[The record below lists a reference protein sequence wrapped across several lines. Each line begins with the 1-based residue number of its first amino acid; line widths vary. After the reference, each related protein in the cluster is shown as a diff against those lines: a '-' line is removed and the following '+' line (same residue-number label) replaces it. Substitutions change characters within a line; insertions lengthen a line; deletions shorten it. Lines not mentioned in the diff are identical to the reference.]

1 MIKICQ
7 PHRPSAVS
15 QIALFLFLGL
25 VLSLFS
31 GCASG
36 RPLQKPVEPI
46 EVGDILVLPFQN
58 LHETCGID
66 TSFRCP
72 FVGIT
77 YQISEIREGA
87 IEYLTNNLF
96 SRLQSREDLSL
107 IEPEQSV
114 GARAVVLSN
123 RNEEL
128 SEKDLIIE
136 TARIA
141 GAESVIVGRVFRY
154 KERIGTAFSV
164 HAPASVAFDL
174 LLIRVSDGQLLW
186 VGRFNET
193 QKTLFENLFRLS
205 TVFKRSI
212 RWHTADELA
221 NFGLEEVLEKFPD
234 TF

>member
-7 PHRPSAVS
+7 PHRPSTLT
-15 QIALFLFLGL
+15 QITFFLFIGL
-25 VLSLFS
+25 VLSLFA

-46 EVGDILVLPFQN
+46 EMGDILVLPFQN

-66 TSFRCP
+66 ISFRCP

-87 IEYLTNNLF
+87 IEFLTNNLF
-96 SRLQSREDLSL
+96 SRLQSREDLNL
-107 IEPEQSV
+107 IEPEQSL
-114 GARAVVLSN
+114 GARSVLLSKS
-123 RNEEL
+123 NEEL
-128 SEKDLIIE
+128 SEKELILE
-136 TARIA
+136 TARIT
-141 GAESVIVGRVFRY
+141 GADSVIVGRVFRY
-154 KERIGTAFSV
+154 KERVGTAYSV
-164 HAPASVAFDL
+164 DAPASVAFDL

-212 RWHTADELA
+212 RWHTANELA
-221 NFGLEEVLEKFPD
+221 DYGLEEVLENFPD
-234 TF
+234 SF